1 MVSPFQYQTFRNAG
15 RLKYIYTAVF
25 IVGVLLP
32 CVPAI
37 INAAFGYGIMTFS
50 NMLCIVA
57 VQDVGFYTDGLT
69 EGIEIGILGT
79 LQALVFMKLIK
90 VGITTVVRPN
100 IAGFQFYFVCMR
112 GFTLFFVCLFICFFF
127 CLFFFFYPY
136 IYLACCKEAHREG
149 K

>member
-37 INAAFGYGIMTFS
+37 INAAFGYGIMAFS
-50 NMLCIVA
+50 NTLCMVA

-69 EGIEIGILGT
+69 VGIEIGILGT
-79 LQALVFMKLIK
+79 LQALVFMQLIK

-100 IAGFQFYFVCMR
+100 IAGFQLYFVCMR
-112 GFTLFFVCLFICFFF
+112 GFTLFFVCLFICFF
-127 CLFFFFYPY
+127 YPY
-136 IYLACCKEAHREG
+136 IYLACCKEVHREG

>member
-15 RLKYIYTAVF
+15 RLKYIYTAVI

-37 INAAFGYGIMTFS
+37 INAAFGYGIMSFS
-50 NMLCIVA
+50 NMLCMVA

-69 EGIEIGILGT
+69 QGIEIGILGT
-79 LQALVFMKLIK
+79 LQALVFMQLIK

-100 IAGFQFYFVCMR
+100 IADAFS
-112 GFTLFFVCLFICFFF
+112 FTLCVCEGLLCFFVCLFICFFF
-127 CLFFFFYPY
+127 FCLFFLPLH
-136 IYLACCKEAHREG
+136 ISSVL
-149 K
+149 